1 MAQFKLEVVTP
12 NRKFLEEDIEMLV
25 VRTIDGDVAVL
36 ANHTPLV
43 TPLSIG
49 ILKLNYPDGT
59 SKIATLCGGYMEVT
73 KEKTTIVTD
82 SAEWPGEIDV
92 NRAEEAKKRAEERL
106 KKKDSSLDAAR
117 AEMALKRALN
127 RINTR

>member
-1 MAQFKLEVVTP
+1 MAQFKLEIVTP

-25 VRTIDGDVAVL
+25 VRTIEGDLAVL

-59 SKIATLCGGYMEVT
+59 SKIATLCGGFMEVT

-82 SAEWPGEIDV
+82 SAEWPGEIDI
-92 NRAEEAKKRAEERL
+92 NRAEEARKRAEERL
-106 KKKDSSLDAAR
+106 KKKDSSTDVAR
-117 AEMALKRALN
+117 AEMALKRAL
-127 RINTR
+127 TRLGTK